1 MPGDELLSCA
11 FSGVILMQWH
21 EKYIGIPFEN
31 GGRSFLG
38 CDCGGLVLL
47 MLKTERGIHAKD
59 MLEVYERQ
67 EFAHARRSRA
77 AFPHDWRLTF
87 RVGSSAQGD

>member
-1 MPGDELLSCA
+1 
-11 FSGVILMQWH
+11 MQWH

-47 MLKTERGIHAKD
+47 MLKTERGINAKD

-67 EFAHARRSRA
+67 ELHTR
-77 AFPHDWRLTF
+77 DGQERL
-87 RVGSSAQGD
+87 SHMI